1 MKLHIIPL
9 HTRAPAQPSS
19 NPKAP
24 ANSKLGGISF
34 TITTLGAFKDGVETK
49 TTKDQVFGR
58 TDPMEYY
65 EGTNRKV
72 SFEFQIGASTAS
84 PTAIESNA
92 RAVAL
97 FMQLQYPAYSHEKR
111 VRGGRVVRGPVL
123 AAPPLFNVKFLKGKI
138 EIFDEIGYI
147 SGLGYTAG
155 SDSTA
160 KALRKAGNDLIGV
173 KTYNISFDFSVI
185 HRDIA
190 GFDIDLRSFSGDTRL
205 KAPNANP
212 FYPFNQIAK

>member
-1 MKLHIIPL
+1 MKLQIIPL
-9 HTRAPAQPSS
+9 HTRTPVQVGTPPADSD
-19 NPKAP
+19 
-24 ANSKLGGISF
+24 LGGISF

-49 TTKDQVFGR
+49 PAKDQVFGR

-72 SFEFQIGASTAS
+72 SFEFQIGASNAS
-84 PTAIESNA
+84 DTAIERNA

-97 FMQLQYPAYSHEKR
+97 FMQLQYPAYSYKE
-111 VRGGRVVRGPVL
+111 GVRGPVL
-123 AAPPLFNVKFLKGKI
+123 AAPPLFNVRFLKSDIK
-138 EIFDEIGYI
+138 IFDEIGYI

-155 SDSTA
+155 SDTTA
-160 KALRKAGNDLIGV
+160 RALRTTGDLIGV

-190 GFDIDLRSFSGDTRL
+190 GFDIRLRNYRGDTRL
-205 KAPNANP
+205 KAPRANP
-212 FYPFNQIAK
+212 FYPFNLSIFSKCKFVIDNC

>member
-1 MKLHIIPL
+1 MKLQIIPL
-9 HTRAPAQPSS
+9 HTRTPAQPSS
-19 NPKAP
+19 KPEAP
-24 ANSKLGGISF
+24 ANSDLGGISF

-49 TTKDQVFGR
+49 TAKDQVFGR

-72 SFEFQIGASTAS
+72 SFEFQIGASNAS
-84 PTAIESNA
+84 PSAIERNA

-97 FMQLQYPAYSHEKR
+97 FMQLQYPAYSYIK
-111 VRGGRVVRGPVL
+111 GKRGPVL
-123 AAPPLFNVKFLKGKI
+123 AAPPLFNVRFLKSDIK
-138 EIFDEIGYI
+138 IFDEIGYI

-155 SDSTA
+155 SDTTS
-160 KALRKAGNDLIGV
+160 KALQNTGDPDGLVGV

-190 GFDIDLRSFSGDTRL
+190 GFDIDLRNRNGDTRL
-205 KAPNANP
+205 KAPRANP

>member
-72 SFEFQIGASTAS
+72 SFEFQIGGSNADDA
-84 PTAIESNA
+84 AIESNA

-97 FMQLQYPAYSHEKR
+97 FMQLQYPAYSYKE
-111 VRGGRVVRGPVL
+111 GVRGPVL
-123 AAPPLFNVKFLKGKI
+123 AAPPLFNVRLLKNGDKV
-138 EIFDEIGYI
+138 FDEIGYI
-147 SGLGYTAG
+147 SGLGYQGGAG
-155 SDSTA
+155 TTA
-160 KALRKAGNDLIGV
+160 KALRNTGGLVGV
-173 KTYNISFDFSVI
+173 KTYNLSFDFSVI

-190 GFDIDLRSFSGDTRL
+190 GFDIRLRNDRGDTRL